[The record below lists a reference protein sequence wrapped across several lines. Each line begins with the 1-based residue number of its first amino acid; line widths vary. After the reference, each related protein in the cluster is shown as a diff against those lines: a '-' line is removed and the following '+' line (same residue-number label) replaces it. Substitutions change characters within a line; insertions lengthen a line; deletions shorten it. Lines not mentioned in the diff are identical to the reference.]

1 MSGTI
6 KSIDRS
12 ERGEITVELLV
23 PYRWGGKAWFT
34 YCHFND
40 SRGLEQY
47 QVGNPLPFIGTV
59 AGLKRNTLTIKD
71 CHLHQ

>member
-12 ERGEITVELLV
+12 ERGEISVELLV
-23 PYRWGGKAWFT
+23 PYHWGGKAWFMR
-34 YCHFND
+34 CIFND

-47 QVGNPLPFIGTV
+47 QAGNPIPLIGTV
-59 AGLKRNTLTIKD
+59 AGLRGYTLTIKD
-71 CHLHQ
+71 CHLQ

>member
-6 KSIDRS
+6 KGIDRS
-12 ERGEITVELLV
+12 ERGEIVVELLV

-34 YCHFND
+34 RCIFND

-47 QVGNPLPFIGTV
+47 QVGNPIPLIGTV
-59 AGLKRNTLTIKD
+59 AGLRGYILTIKD